1 MMMAMRFPKNAFIKY
16 TRYVLGFF
24 EMLLG
29 LRLVLRLLG
38 ANPAAPI
45 VDLLYTLTNVVIAPF
60 RGIFSDIYLRGG
72 GIFDLVTITAMVGYP
87 IIVYLIFEL
96 VNIIA
101 RDRDAEEI

>member
-1 MMMAMRFPKNAFIKY
+1 MRFPRRAFVKY
-16 TRYVLGFF
+16 TRYILGFF

-29 LRLVLRLLG
+29 LRLLLRLLG

-45 VDLLYTLTNVVIAPF
+45 VDLLYTLTNIVVAPF

-72 GIFDLVTITAMVGYP
+72 GIFDLVTIAAMIGYP

-101 RDRDAEEI
+101 KDKEAEEI